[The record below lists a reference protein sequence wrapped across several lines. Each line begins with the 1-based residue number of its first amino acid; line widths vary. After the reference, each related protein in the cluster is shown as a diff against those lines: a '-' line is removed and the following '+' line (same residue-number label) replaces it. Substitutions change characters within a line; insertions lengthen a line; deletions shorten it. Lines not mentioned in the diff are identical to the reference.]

1 MCWLCFNNELPCYSS
16 TVFWFLRP
24 AQMVTKWTCKW
35 IPINQHVQFKE
46 FVFGWPNHS
55 RNYWGTIFQSL
66 LHLMH
71 HSVLTN
77 ILFFPIFYLIAI
89 LHFLIVII
97 MRELKMRIWIYLLHF
112 FFNLL
117 ARNPLVWWIHV
128 CGNLDIL
135 VFFFLY
141 TYIAASLR
149 WCAFP
154 IKHSKFIWFK
164 GIFSLFL
171 IS

>member
-1 MCWLCFNNELPCYSS
+1 MCWLCFNNELPCSSS

-24 AQMVTKWTCKW
+24 AQMVTKW
-35 IPINQHVQFKE
+35 IPINQHVQCQE

-112 FFNLL
+112 FFKF
-117 ARNPLVWWIHV
+117 AGQKSFRMMNPCLWQSWYS
-128 CGNLDIL
+128 C
-135 VFFFLY
+135 FFFSYIHILQLHWDGVHFQLNIPNLY
-141 TYIAASLR
+141 GL
-149 WCAFP
+149 
-154 IKHSKFIWFK
+154 K
-164 GIFSLFL
+164 GYFHFF
-171 IS
+171 

>member
-16 TVFWFLRP
+16 TVFWFLLP
-24 AQMVTKWTCKW
+24 AQMVTKWTCKC

-112 FFNLL
+112 FFKFAGQKSFRMMNPCLWQSWYSCVFSYIHILQLHWDGVHFQLNIPNLYGL
-117 ARNPLVWWIHV
+117 KGYFH
-128 CGNLDIL
+128 
-135 VFFFLY
+135 FF
-141 TYIAASLR
+141 
-149 WCAFP
+149 
-154 IKHSKFIWFK
+154 
-164 GIFSLFL
+164 
-171 IS
+171 

>member
-1 MCWLCFNNELPCYSS
+1 MCWLCFNNELPCSSS

-24 AQMVTKWTCKW
+24 AQMVTKRTCKW

-97 MRELKMRIWIYLLHF
+97 MRELKMRIWTYF
-112 FFNLL
+112 FFQF
-117 ARNPLVWWIHV
+117 AGQKSFSMMNPCLWQSWYSF
-128 CGNLDIL
+128 L
-135 VFFFLY
+135 FFLY

-154 IKHSKFIWFK
+154 IKHSKFIWF
-164 GIFSLFL
+164 
-171 IS
+171 

>member
-1 MCWLCFNNELPCYSS
+1 MCWLCFNNELPCSSS

-24 AQMVTKWTCKW
+24 AQMVTKRTCKW

-46 FVFGWPNHS
+46 FLFGWPNHS

-77 ILFFPIFYLIAI
+77 ILFSPIFYLIAI

-112 FFNLL
+112 FLICWPEILL
-117 ARNPLVWWIHV
+117 YDESMFVA
-128 CGNLDIL
+128 IL
-135 VFFFLY
+135 IFLFFFLI
-141 TYIAASLR
+141 YIYCS
-149 WCAFP
+149 
-154 IKHSKFIWFK
+154 FIEMVC
-164 GIFSLFL
+164 
-171 IS
+171 ISN

>member
-1 MCWLCFNNELPCYSS
+1 MCWLCFNNELPCSSS

-24 AQMVTKWTCKW
+24 AQMVTKRTCKW

-71 HSVLTN
+71 HSVMTN

-97 MRELKMRIWIYLLHF
+97 MRELRESMFENAYMNLFITF
-112 FFNLL
+112 FLKICW
-117 ARNPLVWWIHV
+117 PE
-128 CGNLDIL
+128 IL
-135 VFFFLY
+135 SYDESMFVAILIFLFFFLI
-141 TYIAASLR
+141 YIYCS
-149 WCAFP
+149 
-154 IKHSKFIWFK
+154 FIEMVC
-164 GIFSLFL
+164 
-171 IS
+171 ISN

>member
-1 MCWLCFNNELPCYSS
+1 M
-16 TVFWFLRP
+16 
-24 AQMVTKWTCKW
+24 TK
-35 IPINQHVQFKE
+35 
-46 FVFGWPNHS
+46 S
-55 RNYWGTIFQSL
+55 FQKL
-66 LHLMH
+66 LGH
-71 HSVLTN
+71 HFSVLAAFDASFC
-77 ILFFPIFYLIAI
+77 IDEHIVFPIFYLIAI

-164 GIFSLFL
+164 GVFSLFL
-171 IS
+171 ISWNTIL

>member
-1 MCWLCFNNELPCYSS
+1 MSYLV
-16 TVFWFLRP
+16 TV
-24 AQMVTKWTCKW
+24 
-35 IPINQHVQFKE
+35 VQFFGSCVQHKWLLNGPVNEYQLINMYKYKE

-89 LHFLIVII
+89 LHFLILII

-154 IKHSKFIWFK
+154 VKHSKFIWFK
-164 GIFSLFL
+164 GVFSLFL

>member
-1 MCWLCFNNELPCYSS
+1 MCWLCFNNELPCSSS

-24 AQMVTKWTCKW
+24 AQMVTKRTCKW

-135 VFFFLY
+135 VFFSYIHILQLHWDGVHFQLNIPNLY
-141 TYIAASLR
+141 G
-149 WCAFP
+149 
-154 IKHSKFIWFK
+154 FK
-164 GIFSLFL
+164 GVFSLFL
-171 IS
+171 IT

>member
-1 MCWLCFNNELPCYSS
+1 M
-16 TVFWFLRP
+16 
-24 AQMVTKWTCKW
+24 TK
-35 IPINQHVQFKE
+35 
-46 FVFGWPNHS
+46 S
-55 RNYWGTIFQSL
+55 FQKL
-66 LHLMH
+66 LGH
-71 HSVLTN
+71 HFSVLAAFDAN

-135 VFFFLY
+135 FFFSYIHILQLHWDGVHFQLNIPNLY
-141 TYIAASLR
+141 G
-149 WCAFP
+149 
-154 IKHSKFIWFK
+154 FK
-164 GIFSLFL
+164 GVFSLFFNILEYYTIVNLCGFLLFCVLVVIVPEL
-171 IS
+171 ILVIWKKTI